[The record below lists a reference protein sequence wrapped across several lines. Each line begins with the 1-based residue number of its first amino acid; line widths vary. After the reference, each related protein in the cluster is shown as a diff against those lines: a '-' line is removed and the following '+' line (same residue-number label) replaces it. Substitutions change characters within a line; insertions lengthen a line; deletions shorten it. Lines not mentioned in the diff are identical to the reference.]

1 VRKREYVHRRILDKL
16 AKRAIGCGALL
27 DKIEALHASAR
38 GRAESALFVEDCA
51 SQFVGSYGVQQIV
64 DETRDGGVPAR
75 GLWPEGQDQ
84 RVINLNRVG
93 AIDGNSRLV
102 ELRHRSSDSEV
113 NTVFNVA
120 QCDGLP
126 EKIIK
131 GSFEDA
137 PKNPDETRQ
146 ECDAFVK
153 ATEATIKHQGEKAC
167 YIPSVDE
174 IHMPSFTKF
183 TSADGYYATLIH
195 ECNHYAAFRIMPRR
209 SESTRERRIQMV
221 GSTRHNQSEISRR

>member
-1 VRKREYVHRRILDKL
+1 VDQAGHR
-16 AKRAIGCGALL
+16 GA
-27 DKIEALHASAR
+27 A
-38 GRAESALFVEDCA
+38 
-51 SQFVGSYGVQQIV
+51 
-64 DETRDGGVPAR
+64 AR

-84 RVINLNRVG
+84 RMINFNRVS

-131 GSFEDA
+131 GSFED
-137 PKNPDETRQ
+137 PP
-146 ECDAFVK
+146 
-153 ATEATIKHQGEKAC
+153 KHQGEKAC

-183 TSADGYYATLIH
+183 TSADGYYATLFH
-195 ECNHYAAFRIMPRR
+195 ECNHWSGAGTRLNRTVKNSFGTVDYALEELVAELGSAFLCAEHNIDGMLQSASYIESWIKNLKDDPTAFAKAAAAAQR
-209 SESTRERRIQMV
+209 SVNFLHGQTAVEVKEAA
-221 GSTRHNQSEISRR
+221 